1 MRFVRTLQHW
11 WAWTVTALVVI
22 LGTPVVAL
30 IYAVTAP
37 FDPGRYAAGR
47 AFRLVGVTALRLN
60 SLWRF
65 HTRGSLADARR
76 PYVVVANH
84 ESYADVFL
92 ISCFPWEMKWLSKD
106 TMFKLPFMGWMMQMA
121 GDIKLVR
128 GNRDSAAD
136 AILQCRDRLKKNV
149 SVMIFPEG
157 TRSRSWEMLP
167 FKDGA
172 FRLAI
177 ESGAPILPIAVAG
190 TRDLGLVDILPVA
203 ESDDVHA
210 PALKQRVQR
219 RAAKLATAVGDILG
233 DQVDNRKAIGP
244 VRPDCAAR
252 ATARPA
258 DAVKPRQYAPF
269 IIGEASSAMFIGDAF
284 NRRGLIADTGNDQ
297 PAGDNVALTSWHRP
311 QIRIKARPF
320 HDHALNTAVA
330 FQRDGHGEEIK
341 FDGNVFGGAGVGGE
355 LP

>member
-1 MRFVRTLQHW
+1 MRMARTLQNW
-11 WAWTVTALVVI
+11 WAWTETVLVVI
-22 LGTPVVAL
+22 LGTPIVAV

-47 AFRLVGVTALRLN
+47 AFRVVGVTALRLN

-65 HTRGSLADARR
+65 RTRGALTDARR

-106 TMFKLPFMGWMMQMA
+106 TMFNIPCMGWMMQMA

-136 AILQCRDRLKKNV
+136 AIMQCRDRLKKRV

-157 TRSRSWEMLP
+157 TRSRSWDMLP

-177 ESGAPILPIAVAG
+177 EAGVPILPIAVAG
-190 TRDLGLVDILPVA
+190 TRFAMAKGTFRFLPARAIAQLLDPIATTGMTLADVGTLKQLTRERIEAARQLLAAELGL
-203 ESDDVHA
+203 
-210 PALKQRVQR
+210 RV
-219 RAAKLATAVGDILG
+219 
-233 DQVDNRKAIGP
+233 
-244 VRPDCAAR
+244 
-252 ATARPA
+252 
-258 DAVKPRQYAPF
+258 
-269 IIGEASSAMFIGDAF
+269 
-284 NRRGLIADTGNDQ
+284 
-297 PAGDNVALTSWHRP
+297 
-311 QIRIKARPF
+311 
-320 HDHALNTAVA
+320 
-330 FQRDGHGEEIK
+330 GEEPT
-341 FDGNVFGGAGVGGE
+341 GVTAG
-355 LP
+355 

>member
-1 MRFVRTLQHW
+1 MRLVRTLQHW
-11 WAWTVTALVVI
+11 WAWTATVLVVL

-30 IYAVTAP
+30 TYAITAP

-65 HTRGSLADARR
+65 HTRGTLPDPRR

-106 TMFKLPFMGWMMQMA
+106 TMFKIPCMGWMMQMA

-136 AILQCRDRLKKNV
+136 AIVQCRDRLTKKV

-190 TRDLGLVDILPVA
+190 TRNAMAKGTFRFLPAHAIAALLEPIDTTEYTLG
-203 ESDDVHA
+203 DV
-210 PALKQRVQR
+210 PALKQLVRDRIEEARRTLAAELGIRVD
-219 RAAKLATAVGDILG
+219 A
-233 DQVDNRKAIGP
+233 P
-244 VRPDCAAR
+244 
-252 ATARPA
+252 
-258 DAVKPRQYAPF
+258 DAV
-269 IIGEASSAMFIGDAF
+269 
-284 NRRGLIADTGNDQ
+284 
-297 PAGDNVALTSWHRP
+297 
-311 QIRIKARPF
+311 
-320 HDHALNTAVA
+320 TAA
-330 FQRDGHGEEIK
+330 
-341 FDGNVFGGAGVGGE
+341 
-355 LP
+355 